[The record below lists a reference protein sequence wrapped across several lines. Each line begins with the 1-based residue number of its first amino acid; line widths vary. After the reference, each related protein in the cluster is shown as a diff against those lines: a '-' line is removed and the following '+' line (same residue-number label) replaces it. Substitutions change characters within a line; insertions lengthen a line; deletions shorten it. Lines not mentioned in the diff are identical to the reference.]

1 MKSFIVILFLIVLA
15 KTIYAQPKGYI
26 VAGNDTTNVILSV
39 KKKHQEY
46 TVNFRRLHDVQM
58 NSLTA
63 PNANEVFVPGQWK
76 YVSVKLDSLGNN
88 VWAKCIFEGEYS
100 LLEYRSEYYI
110 VTATEVF
117 HLPAPDDK
125 NNRNK
130 YSGIMTMLFFSKID
144 YNYRSLDYSAKSLV
158 EPLIIYHKKNNLPY
172 FDYNSYLT
180 VSSSNFVEANLGTT
194 QGFYLADLNKYSFD
208 GQSLG
213 LAFNKT
219 FLFPDWSKKLGLS
232 TGVTLNVVFF
242 DEYAKTTLVNGNAYA
257 DFKNTLYS
265 AGIVGAIDFYVVDN
279 AKLTVMFEAGVEY
292 ARLFASDTEVRIE
305 QERGNIVNTAVR
317 PASLNQ
323 NYLISQFDRLIIG
336 VPKLNESILVGLGAK
351 FPLGTNSEEAN
362 EFGVGQS
369 LWLSVFYKF

>member
-1 MKSFIVILFLIVLA
+1 MKSFIVILLLIVAA
-15 KTIYAQPKGYI
+15 KTIYAQPKGCI
-26 VAGNDTTNVILSV
+26 VTGNDTTNVILSV

-46 TVNFRRLHDVQM
+46 TVYFRRLHDVQM

-63 PNANEVFVPGQWK
+63 PNARAVFVPGQWK
-76 YVSVKLDSLGNN
+76 YVSVKLDSLSKN

-110 VTATEVF
+110 VTANEVF
-117 HLPAPDDK
+117 YLPAPNDK

-130 YSGIMTMLFFSKID
+130 FTGIMTMLFFSKID

-158 EPLIIYHKKNNLPY
+158 EPLVIYHKKNNLPY

-194 QGFYLADLNKYSFD
+194 QGFYVADLNKYSFD
-208 GQSLG
+208 GRSLG

-219 FLFPDWSKKLGLS
+219 FLFPDWSKRLGLS
-232 TGVTLNVVFF
+232 AGITLNAVFF
-242 DEYAKTTLVNGNAYA
+242 DDYTKSTLVNGNAYA
-257 DFKNTLYS
+257 DFKNTLYA
-265 AGIVGAIDFYVVDN
+265 AGIVGAVDFYVVDN
-279 AKLTVMFEAGVEY
+279 ALLSVILEAGVEY
-292 ARLFASDTEVRIE
+292 TRLFASDMEVRIE
-305 QERGNIVNTAVR
+305 QEHDNIVNTTVK

-323 NYLISQFDRLIIG
+323 DYLISQFDRLIIG
-336 VPKLNESILVGLGAK
+336 VPKLNKSILVGLGAK
-351 FPLGTNSEEAN
+351 FPLGPNSEEAN
-362 EFGVGQS
+362 EFGIGQS